1 MIGIIKRYWLSDISF
16 VSQMLVLAFL
26 VFILPILIDEGFYYP
41 WFVQLIFLA
50 LFISGLFY
58 EYKNKLIW
66 FALLLLGIQ
75 VYLFVRDFFT
85 EGETNFLFNPVT
97 LLNVVLFIYLNIK
110 LLFRDNSINFYR
122 IIGAIN
128 IYLLIAVYGALTVG
142 FIHQLKGNSIQGDFV
157 LYGNEM
163 DYGEY
168 MYFSLTSLST
178 VGYGDTVAENMAVKM
193 LGVFLSV
200 AGILFPVIVLARLVS
215 KVDSTS
221 KSDKDSIK
229 ATD

>member
-1 MIGIIKRYWLSDISF
+1 MFGLFKKYWLSDASF

-50 LFISGLFY
+50 LFSSGLFY

-66 FALLLLGIQ
+66 LALLLLGAQ
-75 VYLFVRDFFT
+75 LYLFVKDFFK
-85 EGETNFLFNPVT
+85 EDETNFLFNPVT
-97 LLNVVLFIYLNIK
+97 LFNIIFFIYLNIK
-110 LLFRDNSINFYR
+110 LLFRDKSINFFR

-142 FIHQLKGNSIQGDFV
+142 LIHHIKGNSIQGDFV
-157 LYGNEM
+157 LQGNEM
-163 DYGEY
+163 DYAEY
-168 MYFSLTSLST
+168 MYFSITSLST
-178 VGYGDTVAENMAVKM
+178 VGYGDSVAANMAVKM

-200 AGILFPVIVLARLVS
+200 TGILFPVIVLARLVS
-215 KVDSTS
+215 RVDISQ
-221 KSDKDSIK
+221 KEED
-229 ATD
+229 